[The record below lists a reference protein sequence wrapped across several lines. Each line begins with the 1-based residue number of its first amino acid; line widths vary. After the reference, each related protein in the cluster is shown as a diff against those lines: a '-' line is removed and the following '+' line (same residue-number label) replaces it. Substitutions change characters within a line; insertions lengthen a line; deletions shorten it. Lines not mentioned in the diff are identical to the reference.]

1 MRMVNTN
8 HHDHLVGF
16 QVVDIDH
23 LGCSLA
29 WRILHT
35 WPVSGAKYPPRPD
48 PEQHPGAPPGPEWLE
63 GLSFEELVKALAAV
77 REHARPRLLDV
88 PKELQDRH
96 ARLVGALPQSYGAR
110 TGFAR
115 ILRRFG
121 WDVLIELREGGAYY
135 SFLTGSNSYDDDPDL
150 GLEQGSFKSG
160 FAGGDKGW
168 FLDLGDVPFVE
179 LGDVLNG
186 SIPSGLDLPEREAAN
201 FLGQVRAELAA
212 DGRRQISP
220 EDLRLAE
227 ELGISD
233 YVRAFAGHT
242 YLLRSVLFDSHDHL
256 VVFTVIDEDESGL
269 SLVYNVLQSWTVPA
283 TGR

>member
-1 MRMVNTN
+1 
-8 HHDHLVGF
+8 
-16 QVVDIDH
+16 
-23 LGCSLA
+23 
-29 WRILHT
+29 
-35 WPVSGAKYPPRPD
+35 
-48 PEQHPGAPPGPEWLE
+48 
-63 GLSFEELVKALAAV
+63 
-77 REHARPRLLDV
+77 
-88 PKELQDRH
+88 
-96 ARLVGALPQSYGAR
+96 
-110 TGFAR
+110 
-115 ILRRFG
+115 
-121 WDVLIELREGGAYY
+121 
-135 SFLTGSNSYDDDPDL
+135 
-150 GLEQGSFKSG
+150 
-160 FAGGDKGW
+160 
-168 FLDLGDVPFVE
+168 
-179 LGDVLNG
+179 
-186 SIPSGLDLPEREAAN
+186 LPEREAAN